1 MQLLPILHLK
11 NFYHGLFSARNTH
24 KVKGHPSLQ
33 KGGSHEAYDI
43 EDLVK
48 IGEVVKGCS
57 LDNISG
63 ILVPCAPQNSK
74 VSAKFQVVHTLQRV
88 QW

>member
-11 NFYHGLFSARNTH
+11 NLCHGLFSARNTH

-57 LDNISG
+57 
-63 ILVPCAPQNSK
+63 
-74 VSAKFQVVHTLQRV
+74 
-88 QW
+88 